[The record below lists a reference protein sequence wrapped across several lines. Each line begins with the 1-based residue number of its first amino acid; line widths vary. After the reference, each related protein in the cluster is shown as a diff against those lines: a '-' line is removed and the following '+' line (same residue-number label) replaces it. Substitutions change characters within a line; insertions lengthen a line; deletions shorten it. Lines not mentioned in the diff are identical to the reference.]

1 MSKYLGATPFRE
13 LLSPSIATDPTMAA
27 AADALDGVLD
37 ATTRAIPNVL
47 LYSRLACDCGM
58 ANPVPQPVA
67 MLAPLERLAAL
78 SGGLVELPEPVLD
91 LLAWQLHVEGYEA
104 AVDVRAKREMVQASL
119 LLHRRR
125 GTPWAVR
132 HALETALHLPTTVR
146 EWPEYGGHPFCFRV
160 GLEVSQS
167 AFGPDTVADAYRL
180 IFEHKNVRS
189 WLDWIAT
196 STTLT
201 LTTSIAIGVRHH
213 TSAHIRLY
221 WEPSFEASVQ
231 VYIGIG
237 VRHITRSRA
246 QMYYPPQA
254 APDEHRH
261 HGMCLS
267 GVTISLL
274 SLSASRHAD

>member
-1 MSKYLGATPFRE
+1 MSKRLGSTPFRE
-13 LLSPSIATDPTMAA
+13 LLTHSIAADATILA

-37 ATTRAIPNVL
+37 AATRAIPNVL
-47 LYSRLACDCGM
+47 LYSRLASDCGV
-58 ANPVPQPVA
+58 ANPAP

-78 SGGLVELPEPVLD
+78 SGGLVALPEPVLD

-104 AVDVRAKREMVQASL
+104 AVDVQAKREMVQGSL

-146 EWPEYGGHPFCFRV
+146 EWPEYGGHPYCFRV
-160 GLEVSQS
+160 EFEVSQS
-167 AFGPDTVADAYRL
+167 AFGPDNISDAYRL

-196 STTLT
+196 SSTLSV
-201 LTTSIAIGVRHH
+201 TTSIAIGVRHH
-213 TSAHIRLY
+213 TRANIHMY
-221 WEPSFEASVQ
+221 WEPAFEASVQ
-231 VYIGIG
+231 AYIGVG

-246 QMYYPPQA
+246 HVYFPPQA
-254 APDEHRH
+254 SPTEQRY

-267 GVTISLL
+267 GVT
-274 SLSASRHAD
+274 SAVIAVTQ